1 MTTLCQDQWFSNWV
15 ADSPV
20 GGEAQSNRRVHMYM
34 ERYGVKP
41 MLNKPFQQIQMSA
54 IKKVYEEKNS
64 IALVVSRLLRV
75 I

>member
-1 MTTLCQDQWFSNWV
+1 
-15 ADSPV
+15 
-20 GGEAQSNRRVHMYM
+20 M